1 MSYVVLG
8 LWGGFNEG
16 FNTQASLFALLVVS
30 LVTTPCV
37 ILLQLK
43 LGVIKHVFP
52 KLSENKVI
60 YQESLCGDSEHYI
73 GNKNIMP
80 FIGKVEEF
88 QEHNIWIKYTER
100 LDQYFL
106 ANGITDNGKKWALLL
121 SSCGAKT
128 NKLIRSLVSLWKQS
142 DKTFAELVNIVQ
154 NHLNPSVL
162 PKF

>member
-1 MSYVVLG
+1 MIYVVLG

-106 ANGITDNGKKWALLL
+106 ANGITDNGKK
-121 SSCGAKT
+121 
-128 NKLIRSLVSLWKQS
+128 
-142 DKTFAELVNIVQ
+142 
-154 NHLNPSVL
+154 
-162 PKF
+162 

>member
-1 MSYVVLG
+1 M
-8 LWGGFNEG
+8 
-16 FNTQASLFALLVVS
+16 
-30 LVTTPCV
+30 
-37 ILLQLK
+37 
-43 LGVIKHVFP
+43 
-52 KLSENKVI
+52 
-60 YQESLCGDSEHYI
+60 CGDSEHYI

-121 SSCGAKT
+121 SSCEAKT